1 MTSSPKPE
9 IEPAA
14 RPWLHRHFRIALGLG
29 VLALILLLLL
39 IVPPFIGI
47 SQYKNHITQLVSASL
62 GRPVRLSSVELRMLP
77 RPGFV
82 LTDLTVEEDPTY
94 GAEPVL
100 HASTVTASIRL
111 FSLWRGKLALD
122 RISVDEASVNLVR
135 SSEGR
140 WNVDSLFR
148 TAAPAGRAN
157 GAVRSLPYL
166 EASNSRINV
175 KFGAEKIPF
184 SLTATDASLWH
195 EDDGWHLRMRGQPT
209 RTDIPL
215 DQADTGIVRIEAV
228 MHPAPQGEGQS
239 QVQLS
244 QMPLHVDMDWREAQL
259 GQLSRLILGSD
270 EDWRGDLTGELHA
283 DGSAEE
289 AHITTRLRATGVHRA
304 EFAPA
309 ATLDFDANCGFVYHY
324 SAASPQ
330 KSGMDKIECNSPVGD
345 GRAHLT
351 GSLSAEPGSQQLSLE
366 LDRVPVQAPLD
377 LLRTLRGNLDQSLTA
392 QGSLSGKMTYAP
404 SAQPDHL
411 AKPVRLTRNRHAEKT
426 PQSLQGSFTAHGIRV
441 EGQALS
447 SPIEISSFQLQPAP
461 AEPNQPAALLAAI
474 SLPAGTPAPLSV
486 TAQFGQ
492 QGFNLA
498 IRGSASLSK
507 LRELAHVAGISQA
520 DALNQLSGDPAA
532 LDLHV
537 QGPWLA
543 PFSAAPILDPEE
555 SSAKTISG
563 TVTLR
568 NASWKPNFLATPVDL
583 SAATL
588 RLENGLAQWD
598 GVAFAYGPASNR
610 IKGTATLA
618 APLPCTS
625 GQLCTPHFTVRFPS
639 LDTATLQAALLG
651 AHEPGTLISSL
662 IDRFRPASTPNWPVT
677 EGTIQ
682 ADTLT
687 SGPFTFTGA
696 TASLRIE
703 PRGIMITSFEGHTL
717 GGQVRGTGTLTVP
730 VGQSAAQNSQPAYS
744 LEAAFTGIKPQEAAQ
759 LIGEKW
765 SGGSINGSGTLTI
778 SGFTDQD
785 FAASAKGTLSFDWH
799 NGTIT
804 QATSAPAP
812 ARPALVHFDHWTGS
826 ASISDSALTLG
837 ENKLHQNGKTS
848 TREGSLTFA
857 QQPQF
862 TLTTPS
868 R

>member
-1 MTSSPKPE
+1 MTSSPKSA

-14 RPWLHRHFRIALGLG
+14 KPWLRRHIRIALGAA
-29 VLALILLLLL
+29 VVAFILLLLFV
-39 IVPPFIGI
+39 VPPFIGI
-47 SQYKNHITQLVSASL
+47 SRYKSHITQLVSTSL

-94 GAEPVL
+94 GSEPVL

-148 TAAPAGRAN
+148 TAAPSGYTS
-157 GAVRSLPYL
+157 GATRTLPYL

-175 KFGAEKIPF
+175 KLGAEKIPF
-184 SLTATDASLWH
+184 SLTSTDASLWH
-195 EDDGWHLRMRGQPT
+195 EDDGWHLRLRGQPT

-215 DQADTGIVRIEAV
+215 DQADTGIVRLEAV
-228 MHPAPQGEGQS
+228 MRPAAQGQT
-239 QVQLS
+239 QLS

-289 AHITTRLRATGVHRA
+289 ARITTRLRATGVHRA

-309 ATLDFDANCGFVYHY
+309 TPLDFDANCEFVYHY

-330 KSGMDKIECNSPVGD
+330 KTGIDKIQCNSPVGD
-345 GRAHLT
+345 GRVHLT
-351 GSLSAEPGSQQLSLE
+351 GSLSAEPASQQLSLE

-392 QGSLSGKMTYAP
+392 QGTLSGKMTYAP
-404 SAQPDHL
+404 PAQPDHL
-411 AKPVRLTRNRHAEKT
+411 AKPVRLTRGRRAEKA
-426 PQSLQGSFTAHGIRV
+426 PQSLQGAFTAHGMRLQSD
-441 EGQALS
+441 GLN

-461 AEPNQPAALLAAI
+461 AEPNQPPALLAAI
-474 SLPAGTPAPLSV
+474 SLPAGTPSPLTL
-486 TAQFGQ
+486 TAQLGQ
-492 QGFNLA
+492 QGYNLA

-507 LRELAHVAGISQA
+507 LRELARVAGISQA
-520 DALNQLSGDPAA
+520 DAFSQLSGDPAA

-543 PFSAAPILDPEE
+543 PFSAAPVLE
-555 SSAKTISG
+555 SEDDSAKKITGSI
-563 TVTLR
+563 VLR
-568 NASWKPNFLATPVDL
+568 NVSWKPGFLATPVDL
-583 SAATL
+583 STATL
-588 RLENGLAQWD
+588 HLENDAAQWD

-618 APLPCTS
+618 VPLPCAS
-625 GQLCTPHFTVRFPS
+625 GQSCTSHFTAHFAA
-639 LDTATLQAALLG
+639 LDLASLQAALLG
-651 AHEPGTLISSL
+651 AHESGTLISSF
-662 IDRFRPASTPNWPVT
+662 IDRFRPAAQPNWPVA

-682 ADTLT
+682 ADTLL
-687 SGPFTFTGA
+687 SGPFAFTAA
-696 TASLRIE
+696 TASLRID
-703 PRGIMITSFEGHTL
+703 PRGAKITNFEGRTL
-717 GGQVRGTGTLTVP
+717 GGQVHGTGSLTVP
-730 VGQSAAQNSQPAYS
+730 AAQSAAQNSQPAYS
-744 LEAAFTGIKPQEAAQ
+744 LGATFTGIKPQEAAR
-759 LIGEKW
+759 LIDEKW
-765 SGGSINGSGTLTI
+765 SGGSINGSGTLSL
-778 SGFTDQD
+778 SGFTDRD
-785 FAASAKGTLSFDWH
+785 FASSAKGTLNFDWR

-804 QATSAPAP
+804 RSAPAV
-812 ARPALVHFDHWTGS
+812 AVVHFDHWTGS

-837 ENKLHQNGKTS
+837 ENKLRQNGQT
-848 TREGSLTFA
+848 TRAEGSITFA

-862 TLTTPS
+862 TLTTP
-868 R
+868 RQ